1 MRNYKVL
8 FLVLFAASMAGFTAC
23 TKVSF
28 QPLDPNQGYS
38 ESSEVKTF
46 RNFPDVPYEEIGTLR
61 AVGPDKDKLLES
73 VRAKAMKVGAQA
85 IVVKPIA
92 ERSNSYDSQFRS
104 NEFGKVEYILEAVA
118 LRFKTPEK

>member
-1 MRNYKVL
+1 MHKPKVL
-8 FLVLFAASMAGFTAC
+8 FLVLSTAMLAGFAAC
-23 TKVSF
+23 TKVSYK
-28 QPLDPNQGYS
+28 PLDPNQGYS
-38 ESSEVKTF
+38 KSSDVKTF

-61 AVGPDKDKLLES
+61 AIGPDKDKLLES
-73 VRAKAMKVGAQA
+73 IRAKAMKVGAQA

-118 LRFKTPEK
+118 LRFKTQEK